1 MSKLNLLGKV
11 ALVCAFCALAP
22 GATFA
27 YTFTSLFSF
36 NGSNGRS
43 PYGALVQGF
52 NGNLYGVTPYGGGY
66 GWGTVFEFTRAGKL
80 KTLYSFCT
88 ETNSQRDC
96 LDGATP
102 SGLVQGT
109 DGNLYGTT
117 GEGGAN
123 FNNINLVG
131 GTVFKITPAGELT
144 TLYSFCSQ
152 TTKGVCTDGADP
164 AGLVQAADGN
174 FYGITVT
181 AGAPGCSGEISP
193 GCGTVFKI
201 TPTGKLTTLHTFT
214 GPDGRTPYG
223 KLVQGT
229 DGNLYGTTAEGGAYD
244 KGTVFKITPAGE
256 LTTLYSFCSQP
267 NCLDGVTSYEGLVQG
282 ADGDFYGTT
291 VFGGAYDMGTVFEI
305 TPAGEL
311 TTLHSFQHVR
321 GPDADLVLT
330 PGGNIAANG
339 SLWGTTGGGGSHA
352 GGTLFGLYLGGKF
365 ITRYNFCSEANC
377 GDGRYPTGVMQAT
390 NGKFYGV
397 TLGEGDG
404 TIYSFD
410 VGFGPFVETLPTSS
424 TVGTTV
430 IILGNNL
437 TGTTSVTFNGTPATF
452 TVVSNTEITT
462 TVPSGA
468 TTGEVQVAT
477 PTRTLTSN
485 VNFQVN

>member
-1 MSKLNLLGKV
+1 MSKLNVLGNV

-22 GATFA
+22 DATFA
-27 YTFTSLFSF
+27 YTFTSLLTF
-36 NGSNGRS
+36 NGSNGEL

-52 NGNLYGVTPYGGGY
+52 NGNLYGTTAYGGGH
-66 GWGTVFEFTRAGKL
+66 GAGTVFEFTAAGKL
-80 KTLYSFCT
+80 KTLYRFCT
-88 ETNSQRDC
+88 KTNSQGSC

-102 SGLVQGT
+102 YGGLVQGT

-117 GEGGAN
+117 SEDGAN
-123 FNNINLVG
+123 INSLG

-152 TTKGVCTDGADP
+152 ITKGVCTDGSDP

-174 FYGITVT
+174 FYGTTVT
-181 AGAPGCSGEISP
+181 GGAVGCHGEISP

-201 TPTGKLTTLHTFT
+201 APAGRLTTLHTFT
-214 GPDGRTPYG
+214 VPDGETPNG
-223 KLVQGT
+223 GLVQGT
-229 DGNLYGTTAEGGAYD
+229 DGNLYGTTREGGD
-244 KGTVFKITPAGE
+244 SLEGTVFKITPAGE

-267 NCLDGVTSYEGLVQG
+267 NCTDGDAPFAGLVHG
-282 ADGDFYGTT
+282 ADGNFYGTT
-291 VFGGAYDMGTVFEI
+291 LFGGPYDRGTVFEI

-311 TTLHSFQHVR
+311 TTLHSFQHAH
-321 GPDADLVLT
+321 GPEADLVLA
-330 PGGNIAANG
+330 PSGNIAANG
-339 SLWGTTGGGGSHA
+339 SLWSTTAFGGSHA
-352 GGTLFGLYLGGKF
+352 GGTLFGLYLGGRL
-365 ITRYNFCSEANC
+365 ITRYDFCSEANC
-377 GDGRYPTGVMQAT
+377 GDGREPTEVMQAT
-390 NGKFYGV
+390 NGKFYGG
-397 TLGEGDG
+397 TLEGNG

-468 TTGEVQVAT
+468 TTGEVQVTT